1 MVEHSAVCSVASMGE
16 TTVATMDAYWAGQ
29 KAALTDAPW
38 VGETDK
44 TMADNSAVSKAATW
58 VVQMEQRSV
67 ERTVAAL
74 MDASWV
80 APRDASRAE
89 CSAAQTVVMWVA
101 QMDER

>member
-80 APRDASRAE
+80 DRKEGLTAVY
-89 CSAAQTVVMWVA
+89 SAARWDVLWVA